1 MGQQGATR
9 EALSQPFGILGTTS
23 CSPAALQLEL
33 ALSHSPLD
41 NQSLL
46 VVLSGAGLSAASGV
60 PTFRDKDGLWEG
72 YEITQVAT
80 PQAWFADRDLVRRF
94 YSERRLACAQVEPNE
109 GHYALARLQAELGV
123 ERVVLVTQNIDGLL
137 QKAGCRDVIEM
148 HGSLWR
154 LRCEHNPRHGT
165 IEFLAAQDGSE
176 ICEQCDAAMRPDVV
190 WFGEMPYFM
199 NRIGECLGRCTT
211 FVSVG
216 TSGVVY
222 PAAGFVAEACAR
234 GAHCIEVN
242 PQPAGGPFHEV
253 ISQGSERALPELAR
267 RWLGPQS

>member
-1 MGQQGATR
+1 
-9 EALSQPFGILGTTS
+9 
-23 CSPAALQLEL
+23 
-33 ALSHSPLD
+33 
-41 NQSLL
+41 
-46 VVLSGAGLSAASGV
+46 
-60 PTFRDKDGLWEG
+60 LWEG

-109 GHYALARLQAELGV
+109 GHHALARLQAELGS

-137 QKAGCRDVIEM
+137 QKAGCHEVIEM

-165 IEFLAAQDGSE
+165 IEFLSAQDGSE
-176 ICEQCDAAMRPDVV
+176 ACEQCGAAMRPDVV

-199 NRIGECLGRCTT
+199 NRIGGFLAHCTT

-253 ISQGSERALPELAR
+253 IAQGSERALPDLAR
-267 RWLGPQS
+267 RWLAPQS